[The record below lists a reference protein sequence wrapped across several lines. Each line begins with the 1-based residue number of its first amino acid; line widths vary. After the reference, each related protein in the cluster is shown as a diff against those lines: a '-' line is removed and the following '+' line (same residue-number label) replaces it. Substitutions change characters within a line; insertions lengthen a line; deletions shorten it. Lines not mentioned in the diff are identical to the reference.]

1 LSLVALDR
9 PVWSSLTG
17 RQRHLAIDGGA
28 AVRIAIGCGPFVAAR
43 DASDEAQRDLARLV
57 AEHGPCAPIEP
68 EPWPAPPGCHVA
80 EQLELVQMIADN
92 GIVPGAAVPDIAPL
106 GESDVADMAAL
117 AALTEPRPWEARTHE
132 IGPFLGVRREGR
144 LIAMTGERML
154 PGPGFA
160 EVSAV
165 CTHPGA
171 RGQGLAA
178 ALVRAV
184 AARMAARGEVPFLH
198 VLSSNTGA
206 IRVYEALGF
215 RKRRMMVATILVAD

>member
-1 LSLVALDR
+1 MNLSPLDR
-9 PVWSSLTG
+9 PVWNSLTG

-28 AVRIAIGCGPFVAAR
+28 AVRIAPGCGSFVAAR
-43 DASDEAQRDLARLV
+43 DASEAAQCDLAKLV
-57 AEHGPCAPIEP
+57 AAHGPCAPIEA

-80 EQLELVQMIADN
+80 EELELLQMIADG
-92 GIVPGAAVPDIAPL
+92 GIVPGPSVAGIAPL
-106 GESDVADMAAL
+106 GEGDIADMAAL
-117 AALTEPRPWEARTHE
+117 AALTEPGPWEARTHE
-132 IGPFLGVRREGR
+132 IGPFLGVRSEGR

-154 PGPGFA
+154 PGPGLA

-165 CTHPGA
+165 CTHPDA

-198 VLSSNTGA
+198 VLSSNHGA

-215 RKRRMMVATILVAD
+215 RRRRMMVATILVAD